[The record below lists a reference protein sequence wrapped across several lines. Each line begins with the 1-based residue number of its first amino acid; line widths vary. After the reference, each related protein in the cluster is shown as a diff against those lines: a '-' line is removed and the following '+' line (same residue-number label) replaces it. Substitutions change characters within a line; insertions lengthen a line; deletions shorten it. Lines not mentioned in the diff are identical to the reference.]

1 MLKLLMVNIIIL
13 NYNNLNYLNT
23 MDLKKMSEQGLDLI
37 INYGPKLLMA
47 VAFWIIGSWIIKILL
62 KGADKI
68 MQKSN
73 YEDTLKKFLLNLIS
87 WTLKVALIISVLG
100 TLGVETTSF
109 AAILASAGLA
119 VGLALQ
125 GSLSNFAGGVLIM
138 IFKPFKAGD
147 YIEAQ
152 GLAGSVKEI
161 EIFTTKLTTPDNKE
175 IIIPNGTLSNG
186 NITNY
191 SSQPTR
197 RIDLSFGVGY
207 DSDIK
212 KTKELLMEQLTNHP
226 LVLKEPAPT
235 VNLAELAD
243 SSINF
248 NVRPW
253 VNSADYWPVF
263 FDVTESTKDA
273 LDAAGIEIPYP
284 HVQVKQG

>member
-1 MLKLLMVNIIIL
+1 MANLIIF
-13 NYNNLNYLNT
+13 NYNNLNYLYT
-23 MDLKKMSEQGLDLI
+23 MDLEKMSEQGLDLI
-37 INYGPKLLMA
+37 MNYGPKLLMA

-68 MQKSN
+68 MQKSK

-87 WTLKVALIISVLG
+87 WTLKVVLIISVLG

-197 RIDLSFGVGY
+197 RVDLSFGVGY
-207 DSDIK
+207 ESDIK

-253 VNSADYWPVF
+253 VNSADYWTVF
-263 FDVTESTKDA
+263 FDVTESTKEA

-284 HVQVKQG
+284 HVQMKQG